1 MGITSRGRRS
11 ALMAGFAAAAVLAGA
26 AGCGGGDDEASGDG
40 TITLTVDVF
49 GQFGYEELYQEYMA
63 SHPNIKIVERGT
75 GANLDEYSPRLTQW
89 LAAGKGAGDV
99 VAIEE
104 GLLVEYKAN
113 PGNFVN
119 LLDHGAADL
128 KPNFMEW
135 KWNQGLTAD
144 GKQLLGLGTDV
155 GGMAM
160 CYRKDLFEK
169 AGLPTERDAVSKL
182 WPTWA
187 DYVKVGEQFKAK
199 NTGAAFLDAATNT
212 FNTIVLQTAGDA
224 GGYTYYDTGNKLVV
238 DSNPAVKQAWDT
250 TMDIID
256 SGLSGKYGAWSDEWV
271 AAFKQAKFATIA
283 CPAWMTGVIE
293 GNAGADAS
301 GKWDIASVPG
311 NGGNWGGS
319 FLAVPKQGKH
329 QKEAAELAKFLTS
342 PQGQIGAFKA
352 KGPLPSSP
360 QALDDPAIAQATNA
374 YFSNAPTGQ
383 IFAAGAKSLK
393 PVYMG
398 PRNQAVRTE
407 VENAVRTVELG
418 QRNPAQGWTDA
429 VANAKKAA
437 DK

>member
-1 MGITSRGRRS
+1 MVTFTRRR
-11 ALMAGFAAAAVLAGA
+11 LAAVALVATTALLGA
-26 AGCGGGDDEASGDG
+26 TACGGGDDEAAADG
-40 TITLTVDVF
+40 PVTLTVDVF
-49 GQFGYEELYQEYMA
+49 GQFGYEELYKEYMA
-63 SHPNIKIVERGT
+63 SHPNVKVVERGT
-75 GANLDEYSPRLTQW
+75 GSNLDEYSPKLTQW
-89 LAAGKGAGDV
+89 LAAGKGAGDI

-113 PGNFVN
+113 PQNFVN

-128 KPNFMEW
+128 KGNFLDW

-144 GKQLLGLGTDV
+144 GKQLIGLGTDV

-160 CYRKDLFEK
+160 CYRKDLFAK
-169 AGLPTERDAVSKL
+169 AGLPTDREAVSKL

-187 DYVKVGEQFKAK
+187 DYIKVGEQFKAK

-212 FNTIVLQTAGDA
+212 FNTILLQTAGNTT
-224 GGYTYYDTGNKLVV
+224 GYSYYDTSNNLVV
-238 DSNPAVKQAWDT
+238 DSNPAVKQAYDT

-256 SGLSGKYGAWSDEWV
+256 SGLSGKYGSWSEEWV
-271 AAFKQAKFATIA
+271 SAFKQSKFATIA

-293 GNAGADAS
+293 GNAGPGAK
-301 GKWDIASVPG
+301 GKWDIAQVPG

-329 QKEAAELAKFLTS
+329 QAEAIELAKFLTS
-342 PQGQIGAFKA
+342 AKGQIGAFKA

-360 QALDDPAIAQATNA
+360 QALADPAIVDSTNA
-374 YFSNAPTGQ
+374 YFSAAPVGK
-383 IFAAGAKSLK
+383 IFAEGAKSLK

-398 PRNQAVRTE
+398 PKNQAVRTE

-418 QRNPAQGWTDA
+418 KRSPEQGWTDA
-429 VANAKKAA
+429 VGNAKKAA
-437 DK
+437 AK

>member
-11 ALMAGFAAAAVLAGA
+11 ALIAGFAAAAVLTGA

>member
-1 MGITSRGRRS
+1 MVTFTRRR
-11 ALMAGFAAAAVLAGA
+11 LAAVALVATTALLGA
-26 AGCGGGDDEASGDG
+26 TACGGGDDEAAADG
-40 TITLTVDVF
+40 PVTLTVDVF
-49 GQFGYEELYQEYMA
+49 GQFGYDELYKEYMA
-63 SHPNIKIVERGT
+63 SHPNVKIVERGT
-75 GANLDEYSPRLTQW
+75 GSNLDEYSPKLTQW

-113 PGNFVN
+113 PQNFVN

-128 KPNFMEW
+128 KGNFLDW

-144 GKQLLGLGTDV
+144 GKQLIGLGTDV

-160 CYRKDLFEK
+160 CYRKDLFAK
-169 AGLPTERDAVSKL
+169 AGLPTDREAVSKL

-187 DYVKVGEQFKAK
+187 DYIKVGEQFKAK
-199 NTGAAFLDAATNT
+199 NTGASFLDAATNT
-212 FNTIVLQTAGDA
+212 FNTILLQTAGNTT
-224 GGYTYYDTGNKLVV
+224 GYSYYDTSNNLVV
-238 DSNPAVKQAWDT
+238 DSNPAVKQAYDT

-256 SGLSGKYGAWSDEWV
+256 SGLSGKYGSWSEEWV
-271 AAFKQAKFATIA
+271 SAFKQSKFATIA

-293 GNAGADAS
+293 GNAGPGAK
-301 GKWDIASVPG
+301 GKWDIAQVPG

-329 QKEAAELAKFLTS
+329 QAEAIELAKFLTS
-342 PQGQIGAFKA
+342 AKGQIGAFKA

-360 QALDDPAIAQATNA
+360 QALADPAIVDSTNA
-374 YFSNAPTGQ
+374 YFSAAPVGK
-383 IFAAGAKSLK
+383 IFAEGAKSLK

-398 PRNQAVRTE
+398 PKNQAVRTE

-418 QRNPAQGWTDA
+418 QRNPEQGWTDA
-429 VANAKKAA
+429 VNNAKKAA
-437 DK
+437 AK